1 MPHALPPT
9 RRAGRALRALPP
21 AAALLLAACA
31 DQGALKEADLLA
43 RLRAEQAATVAAA
56 RSPAAATPAPQ
67 AAAEPA
73 RPAAPAAPAEPRFD
87 LIVNGAN
94 ARDVFLS
101 MVADTR
107 YSMLM
112 HPEVGGTVSVT
123 LRSVTVRE
131 ALESIRD
138 VYGYDFRI
146 DGRRITVY
154 PPTMQ
159 TRIFSVNYLT
169 GQRRGKSEM
178 RVSAG
183 SSMPAAT
190 GGGGGS
196 TTTTGSAVPAGSGN
210 GGGNSGNATAEGSQV
225 TTVSNSDFWAETVD
239 ALRGLLGK
247 GEGRAVIA
255 SPQAGTIAVRAMPDE
270 LRQVE
275 QFLKASRLAIERQVM
290 LEAKIVEVE
299 LRDGF
304 QSGIDWS
311 LLKSRGAAG
320 QTSGYAGNAL
330 VSNPNGLPTLAG
342 TVTDLLVD
350 SVSLPAATGGALGL
364 SLATKGFQAVLGFL
378 ESHGDLQVLSSPRV
392 ATLNNQK
399 AVLKVGTDEYFVTGV
414 SGGSVTPGSNSTNGT
429 TTLPSVTLTSFFSGV
444 ALDVTPQIDEADM
457 ITLHLRPSVTSVSEK
472 TKQLDLGTIGTYKLP
487 LATSS
492 VNETDTVVRVNDGNI
507 VAIGGLM
514 TSEVSKSRSG
524 LPGSGGNVITRNLFG
539 NQDAS
544 GRKKELVVL
553 IKPTIIRSADDWQR
567 STDAALA
574 GLAPPAT
581 RTVTVPAAAR

>member
-1 MPHALPPT
+1 MNHALAPHH
-9 RRAGRALRALPP
+9 ALRLAPL

-31 DQGALKEADLLA
+31 DRGTLREADLLS
-43 RLRAEQAATVAAA
+43 RLRAEQAEALNAA
-56 RSPAAATPAPQ
+56 RSPAAPAAAPAP
-67 AAAEPA
+67 APA
-73 RPAAPAAPAEPRFD
+73 PVAAAPAAPAEPRFD

-94 ARDVFLS
+94 VRDVFLS

-112 HPEVGGTVSVT
+112 HPEVTGTVSVT
-123 LRSVTVRE
+123 LRAVTVRE

-138 VYGYDFRI
+138 VYGYDFRV

-159 TRIFSVNYLT
+159 TRIFSVNYPT
-169 GQRRGKSEM
+169 AQRRGKSEM
-178 RVSAG
+178 RISG
-183 SSMPAAT
+183 GGTMPPAA

-196 TTTTGSAVPAGSGN
+196 TSTTGSA
-210 GGGNSGNATAEGSQV
+210 GGGTPATGAAQGSSEGSQV
-225 TTVSNSDFWAETVD
+225 TTLSNSDFWAETTE

-299 LRDGF
+299 LRDGY

-330 VSNPNGLPTLAG
+330 VGNPNGLPTLGSA
-342 TVTDLLVD
+342 VTDLLVD
-350 SVSLPAATGGALGL
+350 SVSLPAAAGGALGL

-399 AVLKVGTDEYFVTGV
+399 AVLKVGTDEYFVTGI
-414 SGGSVTPGSNSTNGT
+414 SGGSVTPGTTTTNGT

-457 ITLHLRPSVTSVSEK
+457 ITLHLRPSVTSVSERV
-472 TKQLDLGTIGTYKLP
+472 KQIDLGTIGSYKLP

-574 GLAPPAT
+574 GLQPAAT
-581 RTVTVPAAAR
+581 RTVTVPPATR